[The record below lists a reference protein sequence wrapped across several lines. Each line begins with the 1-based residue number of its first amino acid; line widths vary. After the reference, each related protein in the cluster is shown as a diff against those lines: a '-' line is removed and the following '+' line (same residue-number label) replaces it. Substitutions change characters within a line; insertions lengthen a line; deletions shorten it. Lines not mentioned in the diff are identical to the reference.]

1 MTAQAIAELVKKF
14 WLPASITV
22 LIAALAISASY
33 YKRDARNEAKRAD
46 TAEQQVNA
54 AQTITANVLTTM
66 IIFNSISEANQHAKE
81 QIALDASGAA
91 ATIKVAVANDDCANR
106 PVPAGAV
113 KRLQQ
118 YANGLRQSASGTA
131 AGQPDG

>member
-1 MTAQAIAELVKKF
+1 MTAQAIAGLVKKF
-14 WLPASITV
+14 WLPVAISV
-22 LIAALAISASY
+22 LVVALAISASY

-46 TAEQQVNA
+46 TAEQQVTSSQA
-54 AQTITANVLTTM
+54 ITSNVLTAM

-91 ATIKVAVANDDCANR
+91 ADIKVAIANDDCANR

-118 YANGLRQSASGTA
+118 YANGLRQSAGSSAT
-131 AGQPDG
+131 GQPDS

>member
-1 MTAQAIAELVKKF
+1 M
-14 WLPASITV
+14 
-22 LIAALAISASY
+22 AALAISASY

-81 QIALDASGAA
+81 QIALDASGASA
-91 ATIKVAVANDDCANR
+91 DIKVAVANDDCVNR
-106 PVPAGAV
+106 SVPSGAV

-118 YANGLRQSASGTA
+118 YANGLRQSSRGA
-131 AGQPDG
+131 APGQPDG

>member
-14 WLPASITV
+14 WLPAAVTV

-66 IIFNSISEANQHAKE
+66 TIFNSISEANQHAKE

-91 ATIKVAVANDDCANR
+91 ANIKVAVANDDCANR
-106 PVPAGAV
+106 SVPSAQLSGCSNTRTVYV
-113 KRLQQ
+113 K
-118 YANGLRQSASGTA
+118 ASGA
-131 AGQPDG
+131 APGQPDG

>member
-14 WLPASITV
+14 WLPAAITV

-46 TAEQQVNA
+46 TAEQQVTS
-54 AQTITANVLTTM
+54 AQAITANVLTTM
-66 IIFNSISEANQHAKE
+66 TIFNSISEANQHAKE
-81 QIALDASGAA
+81 QIALDASGASA
-91 ATIKVAVANDDCANR
+91 DIKVAVANDDCVNR
-106 PVPAGAV
+106 SVPSGAV

-118 YANGLRQSASGTA
+118 YANGLRQSAGGTA
-131 AGQPDG
+131 AGQSDG